1 MTIGEPALVGTRI
14 RLCARQL
21 DQASLEL
28 QAPGVLSTDVG
39 LTMQVFPADSGL
51 PVPAA
56 ACAPDP
62 GGPLFRALERG
73 ARVQLCDTRCR
84 LISAK
89 AEPVRY
95 NPASRCV
102 IRYRLA
108 LERSTRKG
116 TLQRDMT
123 LFGKVYR
130 DPGQAREVHA
140 WMQQFY
146 AEHAQSGEP
155 IVPRPLGIAES
166 LGLTLSEAIESPQGL
181 APETVRTGLRVFQ
194 PRGSEEVFDVI
205 PDRELRLTAVALARL
220 HTSAV
225 WPAGAPR
232 TGAVE
237 ARRVSERAAE
247 IASRY
252 PAQAETAQKIANQ
265 LTSRLERLQPGAY
278 RPAHGGFKPSQLLFL
293 SQRVFVMDFDGLCLA
308 DPALDAGYFLAYL
321 RPSGLWR
328 HRAGMRQW
336 FEDAAASFA
345 TAYSLALR
353 EHCVGEALVKGI
365 LERMRLYEA
374 VILFKSATQ
383 RVHHINS
390 PRPGELCAML
400 AEAVGLKYGSYSSS
414 F

>member
-1 MTIGEPALVGTRI
+1 MNKANWKNYIGVLTSPFFWPAQRRSSGPGNPAITQIQTLSGFPKEAWRMASPGTIQHESGTAVSIADLPAIVLRLLERAPGRSLLGIQGQPDLLVRYLRRKPGRGLVIVYQAGHGGSAPERSVTVTIGEPALVGTRI

-51 PVPAA
+51 PALAA

-130 DPGQAREVHA
+130 DPVQAREVHA
-140 WMQQFY
+140 WMQQFN

-181 APETVRTGLRVFQ
+181 APETLRTGLRVFQ

-265 LTSRLERLQPGAY
+265 LTSRLE
-278 RPAHGGFKPSQLLFL
+278 
-293 SQRVFVMDFDGLCLA
+293 
-308 DPALDAGYFLAYL
+308 
-321 RPSGLWR
+321 
-328 HRAGMRQW
+328 
-336 FEDAAASFA
+336 
-345 TAYSLALR
+345 
-353 EHCVGEALVKGI
+353 
-365 LERMRLYEA
+365 
-374 VILFKSATQ
+374 
-383 RVHHINS
+383 
-390 PRPGELCAML
+390 
-400 AEAVGLKYGSYSSS
+400 
-414 F
+414 